1 MPHTLPLTT
10 ELLPPLPGWALR
22 PLSVAVWYALSRV
35 GDHGRLPPFRH
46 LTQLSQYLYLGGQ
59 VSLSGWRLLE
69 KWGISA
75 AVNMRAETDDRT
87 YGIDTP
93 HYLWVPTIDGT
104 PPSLEQLAEGVAFIH
119 QQRMAGRATYV
130 HCAGGLGRAPTQAI
144 AYLIA
149 RGMSAD
155 RAIAFVKAHRPFI
168 QLSAWQR
175 QQIAAF
181 AAYWENK
188 RGATRQEQ

>member
-1 MPHTLPLTT
+1 MPHTLPLAP
-10 ELLPPLPGWALR
+10 ELTPPLPSWAQQ
-22 PLSVAVWYALSRV
+22 PVSVALWYGLSRL

-59 VSLSGWRLLE
+59 VSRSGWRVLE

-75 AVNMRAETDDRT
+75 VVNMRAETDDRA
-87 YGIDTP
+87 YGIHPP
-93 HYLWVPTIDGT
+93 HYLWIPTIDGT
-104 PPSLEQLAEGVAFIH
+104 PPTVEQLAEGVRFIH
-119 QQRMAGRATYV
+119 QQRVAGRTTYV

-149 RGMSAD
+149 RGMTPD
-155 RAIAFVKAHRPFI
+155 RAIGFVRAHRPFI

-175 QQIAAF
+175 KQLDHF
-181 AAYWENK
+181 ATYWEAQ
-188 RGATRQEQ
+188 RSAQR